1 MFLTD
6 LGQRSTGE
14 GREASEKLFV
24 KYKASCKAQ
33 SGPEYLE
40 EDVVMTKSLLN
51 LCWVQLT

>member
-51 LCWVQLT
+51 LCWVWLT